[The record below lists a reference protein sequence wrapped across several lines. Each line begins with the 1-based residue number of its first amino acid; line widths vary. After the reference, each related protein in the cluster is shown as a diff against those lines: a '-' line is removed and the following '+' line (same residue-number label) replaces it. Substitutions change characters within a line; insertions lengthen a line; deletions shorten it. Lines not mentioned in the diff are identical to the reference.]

1 MLICLYTCIRKTQYS
16 FCFDS
21 HSLRDWQLGCKK
33 KIHLFII
40 NLLIN
45 LYMYTYIYTSIMYYK
60 LCSFNVLARSFNVI
74 IDLLIRN
81 SYKCEETYKLCRQRE
96 YFNFSRLLDNWL
108 WYHSIC
114 RRLIFH
120 WQFQELQFC

>member
-1 MLICLYTCIRKTQYS
+1 MRKTQYS

-45 LYMYTYIYTSIMYYK
+45 LYMYIYIPRSCK

-96 YFNFSRLLDNWL
+96 YLNFSRLLDNWL
-108 WYHSIC
+108 
-114 RRLIFH
+114 
-120 WQFQELQFC
+120 